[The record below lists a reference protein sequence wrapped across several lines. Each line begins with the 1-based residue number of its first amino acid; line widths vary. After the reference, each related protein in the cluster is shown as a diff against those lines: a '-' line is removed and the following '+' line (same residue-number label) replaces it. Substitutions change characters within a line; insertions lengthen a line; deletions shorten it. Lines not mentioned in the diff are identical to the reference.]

1 MRRGEPMKKGMWKL
15 LFWAYVLFLFLVVI
29 LKFTGSVQD
38 LLDRMQA
45 EPYGK
50 TYNLVP
56 FATLRIQWKYWH
68 EGWAMFNL
76 LGNTLPFVPF
86 GFLLPMAYRK
96 KGSFFMVL
104 LWGLLFVLFAESVQ
118 LYTNLGTFDV
128 DDIILNMAAIFVGY
142 IPAGIAGIFRKPAKK
157 KR

>member
-1 MRRGEPMKKGMWKL
+1 MKRGSWKL
-15 LFWAYVLFLFLVVI
+15 LFWMYLLVLFFVVI
-29 LKFTGSVQD
+29 LKFTGSIQD

-50 TYNLVP
+50 TYNLIP
-56 FATLRIQWKYWH
+56 FATLRIQWNH
-68 EGWAMFNL
+68 FSEGWARFNL

-104 LWGLLFVLFAESVQ
+104 LWGLLFVLIAEITQ
-118 LYTNLGTFDV
+118 FYTNLGTFDV

-142 IPAGIAGIFRKPAKK
+142 LPAGIAGIFRKPQKK